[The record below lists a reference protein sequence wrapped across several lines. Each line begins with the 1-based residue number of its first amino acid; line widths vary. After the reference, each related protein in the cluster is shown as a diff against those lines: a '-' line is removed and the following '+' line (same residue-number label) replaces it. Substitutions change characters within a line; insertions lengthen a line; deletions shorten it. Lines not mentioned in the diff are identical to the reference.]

1 MIRGGKALC
10 KCMQPSMQEHVQ
22 SKKEGAMEMCIVAE
36 RGQADM
42 WRDRGRGAGGQGGR
56 GK

>member
-1 MIRGGKALC
+1 MYK
-10 KCMQPSMQEHVQ
+10 
-22 SKKEGAMEMCIVAE
+22 SKTVEGCFIEE

-42 WRDRGRGAGGQGGR
+42 WRDRGRGEGAGVKGGKRRGGRGGQGGR